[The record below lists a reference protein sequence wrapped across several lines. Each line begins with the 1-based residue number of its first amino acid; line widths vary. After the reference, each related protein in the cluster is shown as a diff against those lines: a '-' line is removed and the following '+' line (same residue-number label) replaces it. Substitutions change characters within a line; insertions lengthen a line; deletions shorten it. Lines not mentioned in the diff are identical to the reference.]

1 MGDINKRRGQVNG
14 MEPLAGG
21 RQRIDAEV
29 PEAEIVSYT
38 LDLQAMTQGT
48 GLYQRE
54 FLRYDEVPRALQEKL
69 LIQLNRDDE
78 E

>member
-1 MGDINKRRGQVNG
+1 MN
-14 MEPLAGG
+14 PLAGG
-21 RQRIDAEV
+21 RQQIIAEV

-48 GLYQRE
+48 GAFQRE
-54 FLRYDEVPRALQEKL
+54 FVRYDEVPRALQEKL
-69 LIQLNRDDE
+69 LIQLNREKE